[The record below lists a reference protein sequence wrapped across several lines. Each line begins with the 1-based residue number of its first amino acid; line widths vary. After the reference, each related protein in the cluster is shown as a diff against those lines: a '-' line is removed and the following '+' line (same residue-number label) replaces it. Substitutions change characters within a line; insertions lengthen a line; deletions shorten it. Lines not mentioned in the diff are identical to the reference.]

1 MAAVPVRTPV
11 TEREIDDRRRLGID
25 KHDECW
31 AGEWHLVNPPKMW
44 HEELNTPLLI
54 ALYPRAV
61 ALGLNAHAGSVGLFA
76 ADNDWRVPDQIY
88 FRPEDAREEGVVS
101 AEFVV
106 EIRSPGDDS
115 YKKMP
120 FYASRGVAEFMIIH
134 EDRRFEL
141 YRLNDQRYFVPAKP
155 DDDGVVRSPVLD
167 VGFSTVDGPRLRVA
181 WEGGS
186 AEV

>member
-1 MAAVPVRTPV
+1 MAAVPVPV

-25 KHDECW
+25 RHDELW

-44 HEELNTPLLI
+44 HATLNMDLFF
-54 ALYPRAV
+54 ALAPRAQ
-61 ALGLNAHAGSVGLFA
+61 ALGLRPHAGPVGLLA

-101 AEFVV
+101 AELVV
-106 EIRSPGDDS
+106 EIRSPGDDC
-115 YKKMP
+115 YKKLP
-120 FYASRGVAEFMIIH
+120 FFASRGVAEVMIIH

-141 YRLNDQRYFVPAKP
+141 YRLNDDGHLVPAKP
-155 DDDGVVRSPVLD
+155 EDDGCVRSHVLD
-167 VGFSTVDGPRLRVA
+167 VAFTTVDGPRVRVE
-181 WEGGS
+181 WDGGS

>member
-1 MAAVPVRTPV
+1 MAAVPVPV

-25 KHDECW
+25 TLDELW

-44 HEELNTPLLI
+44 HVRLNQHLLF
-54 ALYPRAV
+54 ALAPRAQ
-61 ALGLNAHAGSVGLFA
+61 AAGLESLIEPLGLFA
-76 ADNDWRVPDQIY
+76 ADDDWRVPDQTH

-101 AEFVV
+101 AEFVIEV
-106 EIRSPGDDS
+106 RSPGDDS
-115 YKKMP
+115 YKKMS

-141 YRLNDQRYFVPAKP
+141 YRLNGEGHLVPAKP
-155 DDDGVVRSPVLD
+155 DDDGVVWSRVLA
-167 VGFSTVDGPRLRVA
+167 VGFATVDGPRLRVT
-181 WEGGS
+181 WDGGS

>member
-1 MAAVPVRTPV
+1 MAAVPVPV

-44 HEELNTPLLI
+44 HVRLNQ
-54 ALYPRAV
+54 ALFLALAPRAQAV
-61 ALGLNAHAGSVGLFA
+61 GLEAHAGSVGLFG

-101 AEFVV
+101 AELVV

-115 YKKMP
+115 YLKLP
-120 FYASRGVAEFMIIH
+120 FYMSRGLAEVMILH
-134 EDRRFEL
+134 QHRGFEI
-141 YRLNDQRYFVPAKP
+141 YRPNRDGQPVPAKP
-155 DDDGVVRSPVLD
+155 DDDGAVRSEVLG
-167 VGFSTVDGPRLRVA
+167 VCFSTVEGPLLRID
-181 WEGGS
+181 WDGGS